1 MTSSDGQLQKKID
14 ELWSRQEIYDCLM
27 RYCRGGDRLDAE
39 LMGSAYH
46 PDAIEEHGKF
56 VGPAAEFVEFA
67 VRQHAE
73 THLTHQHYV
82 MNHHCE
88 LDGDTA
94 HSETYFM
101 FVAMHKHGDKV
112 MQVGGGR
119 YLDRFERRN
128 GKWAIAYRLVLRDWA
143 MMEERPDMN
152 DLSAFTSTRA
162 SLPPEVLAF
171 MNGGPGPRR
180 DRSDPSYERPLVA
193 DPERVA
199 AYRRL
204 MQELEG
210 RK

>member
-1 MTSSDGQLQKKID
+1 MTHSLDQLQAKVD
-14 ELWSRQEIYDCLM
+14 ELHSRQEIYDCLM

-39 LMGSAYH
+39 LMASAYH
-46 PDAIEEHGKF
+46 ADAIEEHGKF
-56 VGPAAEFVEFA
+56 VGPAAEFVDFA

-82 MNHHCE
+82 MNHQCE
-88 LDGDTA
+88 IEGDTA

-119 YLDRFERRN
+119 YLDRFERRE

-143 MMEERPDMN
+143 MVDERPDMN

-162 SLPPEVLAF
+162 SLPPEVLKF
-171 MNGGPGPRR
+171 MNEGLGPKR
-180 DRSDPSYERPLVA
+180 DRTDPSYVRPLVA
-193 DPERVA
+193 DPARIE
-199 AYRRL
+199 AYQRL
-204 MQELEG
+204 MRNL
-210 RK
+210 